1 MTMNTE
7 ESVGKSGLRWVRAI
21 FVLVAI
27 LVIAN
32 VAIEATLLLR

>member
-1 MTMNTE
+1 MATE
-7 ESVGKSGLRWVRAI
+7 SDSRKGLRWVRVI
-21 FVLVAI
+21 MYLVAI

>member
-1 MTMNTE
+1 MPTE
-7 ESVGKSGLRWVRAI
+7 EEAGAKGLKWVKVI
-21 FVLVAI
+21 TILVAI

>member
-1 MTMNTE
+1 MPE
-7 ESVGKSGLRWVRAI
+7 DSDSKKGLRWVRVI
-21 FVLVAI
+21 TYLVAV